1 MALKNYYGIIILVQ
15 NEGPHFERM
24 RVVDLPHGRRG
35 KHFALVRKI
44 LEDLAHTPS
53 GSAVSVPL
61 ENIEDIGVANLRSAV
76 HRAARARGLKIETQ
90 ADENYFY
97 VWKS

>member
-1 MALKNYYGIIILVQ
+1 MTLKNPYGIIIVVKK
-15 NEGPHFERM
+15 EGSHFGHM
-24 RVVDLPHGRRG
+24 RVMDLPQGRRG

-44 LEDLAHTPS
+44 MEDLAHTPS

-61 ENIEDIGVANLRSAV
+61 ENIEDICVANLRSAV
-76 HRAARARGLKIETQ
+76 HRAAGAKGLKIETQ
-90 ADENYFY
+90 SDENYFY